1 MAKTQE
7 QGTITTTKNGVLTTK
22 VVPTQVKD
30 GKLVPDDTRG
40 GLEQ

>member
-22 VVPTQVKD
+22 VGPTQVKD